1 MENSPIRLTEYSHG
15 AGCGCKISPQVLDT
29 ILASQLDLKSD
40 PNLLVGHSSKDDAAA
55 YDLGDGR
62 VILSTTDFFMPI
74 ADDPFDFGRI
84 AATNAISEQL
94 PGFISMTWFG
104 VFGPAGMPQ
113 SVVNKLNASF
123 NKVLKDPQVKEQLAK
138 MGIDGIGGTPADF
151 TKKLATDTQEW
162 QKVISDAKITLQ

>member
-1 MENSPIRLTEYSHG
+1 MAHVPYKGTALAMPDLIAGRLDVMFDSFSSGYLQAKDGKVRALGVSSPDR
-15 AGCGCKISPQVLDT
+15 SP
-29 ILASQLDLKSD
+29 
-40 PNLLVGHSSKDDAAA
+40 LVSE
-55 YDLGDGR
+55 L
-62 VILSTTDFFMPI
+62 P
-74 ADDPFDFGRI
+74 
-84 AATNAISEQL
+84 AISEQL

-113 SVVNKLNASF
+113 SVVNKLNTSF

-162 QKVISDAKITLQ
+162 QKVISDAKITLQSN

>member
-1 MENSPIRLTEYSHG
+1 
-15 AGCGCKISPQVLDT
+15 
-29 ILASQLDLKSD
+29 
-40 PNLLVGHSSKDDAAA
+40 
-55 YDLGDGR
+55 
-62 VILSTTDFFMPI
+62 
-74 ADDPFDFGRI
+74 
-84 AATNAISEQL
+84 
-94 PGFISMTWFG
+94 
-104 VFGPAGMPQ
+104 MPQ

>member
-1 MENSPIRLTEYSHG
+1 MFDSFSSGYLQAKDGKVRALGVSSPDR
-15 AGCGCKISPQVLDT
+15 SP
-29 ILASQLDLKSD
+29 
-40 PNLLVGHSSKDDAAA
+40 LVQE
-55 YDLGDGR
+55 L
-62 VILSTTDFFMPI
+62 P
-74 ADDPFDFGRI
+74 
-84 AATNAISEQL
+84 AISEQL

-113 SVVNKLNASF
+113 SVVNKLNTSF

-162 QKVISDAKITLQ
+162 QKVISDAKITLQSN